1 MNVGDYVGWP
11 YPEVPGTWIGGS
23 ITSIEGD
30 VVHVASGSMYGVQ
43 EYIQSLA
50 YLRSIKN
57 DKRSV

>member
-11 YPEVPGTWIGGS
+11 YPEVPGTRIGGI

-30 VVHVASGSMYGVQ
+30 VVRIASGSMYGVQ

-50 YLRSIKN
+50 YLRSMKN

>member
-1 MNVGDYVGWP
+1 VNVGDYVGWP
-11 YPEVPGTWIGGS
+11 YPEVPGTWIGGI

-30 VVHVASGSMYGVQ
+30 VVRVASGSMFGVQ

-50 YLRSIKN
+50 YLRSMKN

>member
-1 MNVGDYVGWP
+1 MNVGDHIGWP
-11 YPEVPGTWIGGS
+11 YPGVPGTRIGGI

-30 VVHVASGSMYGVQ
+30 VVRIASGSMFGVQ

-50 YLRSIKN
+50 YLRSMKN

>member
-11 YPEVPGTWIGGS
+11 YPEVPGAWIGGT

-50 YLRSIKN
+50 YLRSMKN